1 MQKFKVFS
9 LSMWLQIW
17 HYKTKHRITTVF
29 KKEIIKEEKKLA
41 AKEKNT
47 ASANINS
54 REMLKIEYQAKLVLD
69 VNLSENYLIWNA
81 KVDFILIFYNL
92 NVVN

>member
-17 HYKTKHRITTVF
+17 HSKTKHSIITVL
-29 KKEIIKEEKKLA
+29 KKRNYKGREKLEV
-41 AKEKNT
+41 KEKNT

-54 REMLKIEYQAKLVLD
+54 REMLKIEYQAKIALD
-69 VNLSENYLIWNA
+69 VNLSEN
-81 KVDFILIFYNL
+81 
-92 NVVN
+92 

>member
-17 HYKTKHRITTVF
+17 HSKTKHRIITVF
-29 KKEIIKEEKKLA
+29 KKKKNYKGREKLA

-47 ASANINS
+47 ASANVNS
-54 REMLKIEYQAKLVLD
+54 REMLKIEYQAKIALD
-69 VNLSENYLIWNA
+69 VNLSEN
-81 KVDFILIFYNL
+81 
-92 NVVN
+92 